1 MSKGAIKEKLRQPI
15 KFIATLITTLYA
27 IFLYKVMSGQ
37 AHLLGPIINM
47 LPKPLQELDGLVYL
61 AGVPIVLLWVLVAR
75 VTHLNDDEKVIRA
88 IKQERETLKRH
99 S

>member
-1 MSKGAIKEKLRQPI
+1 MSKGAIKEKLWQPI

-88 IKQERETLKRH
+88 IKQERETLK
-99 S
+99 

>member
-1 MSKGAIKEKLRQPI
+1 MPKGTIKEKLRQPI

-37 AHLLGPIINM
+37 AHLSGPIINM
-47 LPKPLQELDGLVYL
+47 LPKPLQELDGLVYF
-61 AGVPIVLLWVLVAR
+61 AGIPIVLLWVLVAR

-88 IKQERETLKRH
+88 IKQERETLKR
-99 S
+99 